1 MKKKNIFI
9 LIGIILI
16 TVIILSMIYL
26 LIPKIHIKLN
36 DSKILNLNIGEEYVE
51 PGATAYLKIAFS
63 TQEIEVKIIGNV
75 PQKIGEYKITYEATY
90 KKHTKKV
97 IRIVKV
103 FDNEKPVITLN
114 KEIVACKKNK
124 LIDIDASV
132 IDNYD
137 GDLKNELQ
145 YKIKDEQIE
154 LYVKDSS
161 GNESTYETKI
171 KYIDSEKP
179 KITLNGSQ
187 EIYLTLNSEYIE
199 YGARAFDSCDGTIT
213 DKIKINGEVDTATE
227 GTYVITYSITDS
239 DNKVAEIT
247 RKVIVTSL
255 SVPDKIQNGTIYLT
269 FDDGPGKYTESF
281 LDVLDKYNVKATFF
295 VTSQFP
301 KYQSLIKEEYKR
313 GHTIGIH
320 TYSHKWSI
328 YSSESTYLDDFN
340 KMSNIVYEETGMYPK
355 IFRFPG
361 GSSNTVSRKYHK
373 GIMTSL
379 AKIMEQKGYIYFDWT
394 FDSGD
399 TSKNKNSKEDIIK
412 TVKSYLKGD
421 GQYIIL
427 MHDIKKNTLDALPEI
442 IEYAQKKGYQFATI
456 TETTPVAH
464 FKIAN

>member
-1 MKKKNIFI
+1 MTLI
-9 LIGIILI
+9 LIIL
-16 TVIILSMIYL
+16 LSLIYL
-26 LIPKIHIKLN
+26 LIPKIQIELN
-36 DSKILNLNIGEEYVE
+36 GDKVSNLNIGEEYIE
-51 PGATAYLKIAFS
+51 LGATAYLKKVFS
-63 TQEIEVKIIGNV
+63 TQEIEVKIIGDV
-75 PQKIGEYKITYEATY
+75 PQKIGEYIVTYEANY
-90 KKHTKKV
+90 KKYTQKKKRLVKV
-97 IRIVKV
+97 I
-103 FDNEKPVITLN
+103 DNQKPLITLN
-114 KEIVACKKNK
+114 KEVVGCKKNK
-124 LIDIDASV
+124 LIDIDANV
-132 IDNYD
+132 FDNYD

-145 YKIKDEQIE
+145 YKINDNRIE

-161 GNESTYETKI
+161 GNASTYETKI

-179 KITLNGSQ
+179 KITLNGSS

-199 YGARAFDSCDGTIT
+199 YGARAFDSCDGDIT
-213 DKIKINGEVDTATE
+213 NQIKINGEVNTATE
-227 GTYVITYSITDS
+227 GAYVITYSVTDS
-239 DNKVAEIT
+239 DNKTTEIT
-247 RKVIVTSL
+247 RKIIVTSQN
-255 SVPDKIQNGTIYLT
+255 VPDKIHNGTIYLT

-301 KYQSLIKEEYKR
+301 KYQSLIKEEHKR
-313 GHTIGIH
+313 GHAVGIH

-340 KMSNIVYEETGMYPK
+340 KMSNIVYEETGIYPK

-361 GSSNTVSRKYHK
+361 GSSNTVSKKYHK
-373 GIMTSL
+373 EIMTNL
-379 AKIMEQKGYIYFDWT
+379 AKLMEQKGYIYFDWT

-399 TSKNKNSKEDIIK
+399 TSKNKNSKEDIIR

-427 MHDIKKNTLDALPEI
+427 MHDIKKNTLEALPEI